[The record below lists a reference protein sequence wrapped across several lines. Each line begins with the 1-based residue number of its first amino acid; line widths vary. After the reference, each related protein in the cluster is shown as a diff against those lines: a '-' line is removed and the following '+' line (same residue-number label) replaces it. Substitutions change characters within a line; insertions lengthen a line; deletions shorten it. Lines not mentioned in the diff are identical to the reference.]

1 MKRTIFILVICGII
15 FSGCAENNR
24 HGTIMTVSGPVSS
37 EEIGI
42 TLTHEHILVD
52 FIGADKISES
62 RWDKNEVVRIALPYL
77 LQIKKAGCNT
87 FIECTPD
94 FLGRDPVVLKSLAD
108 SLGMHFITNTGYY
121 GVRNNIFLP
130 AFAHSETADQL
141 AQRWIGE
148 FEKGIYDTG
157 IRPGFIKIGVDNGSL
172 SDIHKKL
179 VVAAARAHLKTG
191 LSIASHT
198 GPALPAFEQVD
209 ILEKEGVSPRAFIW
223 VHAQSEKDLNN
234 HLIAA
239 RKGVWI
245 SLDGLSDRNIEIY
258 VKMISNLK
266 DHNLLNKILLSHDAG
281 WYRPGEENG
290 GNFRGFT
297 DLFEKLIPRLK
308 EEQFSDAE
316 IRQLIAVNPSKA
328 FELKVRRSEN

>member
-1 MKRTIFILVICGII
+1 
-15 FSGCAENNR
+15 
-24 HGTIMTVSGPVSS
+24 MTVKGPVSP
-37 EEIGI
+37 EEMGI

-52 FIGADKISES
+52 FIGADQISEG
-62 RWDKNEVVRIALPYL
+62 RWDKKEVVKVALPYL
-77 LQIKKAGCNT
+77 RQIKEAGCKT

-94 FLGRDPVVLKSLAD
+94 FLGRDPLILKSLAD
-108 SLGMHFITNTGYY
+108 LLDMNFITNTGYY
-121 GVRNNIFLP
+121 GARDNIFIP

-141 AQRWIGE
+141 AQRWTLE
-148 FEKGIYDTG
+148 FEKGINETG
-157 IRPGFIKIGVDNGSL
+157 IKPGFIKIGVDNGSL
-172 SDIHKKL
+172 SGMHKKL
-179 VVAAARAHLKTG
+179 VIAAARTHLKTG

-209 ILEKEGVSPRAFIW
+209 ILEKEGVAPEAFIW
-223 VHAQSEKDLNN
+223 VHAQSEKDLDN

-245 SLDGLSDRNIEIY
+245 SLDGLSDSNIETY

-266 DHNLLNKILLSHDAG
+266 ENDLLNKILLSHDAG

-308 EEQFSDAE
+308 EEHFSDKE
-316 IRQLIAVNPSKA
+316 ISQLIVVNPARA
-328 FELKVRRSEN
+328 FEIKVRRLEK